1 MTITIT
7 ITDDHIAR
15 AVRQHSSRAPGSTAA
30 VTAAEVAAAF
40 GPGWRAVRS
49 VVRRAAVAT
58 PADAAKLHA
67 AWDTTQLKTSDGCRA
82 AQEEARDAVF
92 AAWLASGRAR
102 ISCGAWTAL
111 SRADMASRGGEPAS
125 RNPAAT
131 MLAARY
137 AAMATMV
144 ADLVGQHGLT
154 REHIEL
160 ARRPWCAAFGEI

>member
-1 MTITIT
+1 MTIT

-15 AVRQHSSRAPGSTAA
+15 AVRQHSSRFAPGSTAA

-49 VVRRAAVAT
+49 IVRRAAVAT

-102 ISCGAWTAL
+102 ISYGAWSAL
-111 SRADMASRGGEPAS
+111 SRADMASRGGEPAA

-131 MLAARY
+131 ILAARY
-137 AAMATMV
+137 AAMAMMV
-144 ADLVGQHGLT
+144 GPCRAARADQGAHRVGSPAVVRGVRGDLK
-154 REHIEL
+154 
-160 ARRPWCAAFGEI
+160 